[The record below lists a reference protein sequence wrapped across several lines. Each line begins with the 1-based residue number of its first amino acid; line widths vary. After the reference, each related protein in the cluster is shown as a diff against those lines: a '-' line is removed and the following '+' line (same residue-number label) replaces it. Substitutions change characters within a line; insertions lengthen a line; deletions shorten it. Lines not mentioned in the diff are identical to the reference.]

1 VKQIESYVE
10 EVYHNVRGNKKE
22 IEDLKAEM
30 KSHLLE
36 AVHELQLEGK
46 SEQEAI
52 KLAIER
58 FGGEKEM
65 RSVIGEL
72 FKAQKTFAKWV
83 LYLAI
88 VIILFTAAAFGYVWS
103 IEQDNADENS
113 IVASQISE
121 ILSDQNSIS
130 EEMKTEIRSL
140 IKGTD
145 QISQLEIYNVSS
157 VDNVNLV
164 SDYVKDTKADYRF
177 EQKVRNPVWLQAD
190 FFPYAIWDEEWYV
203 GMETKHIGDWLAV
216 ILFSG
221 VAIYCTLFTIWA
233 TINAY
238 HHRRLKAGWVIAFAL
253 LNVVGYLIYVLSGRK
268 TKEAANIR

>member
-1 VKQIESYVE
+1 MKQIESYVE

-36 AVHELQLEGK
+36 AVHELKSEGK

-58 FGGEKEM
+58 FGGEKEI

-83 LYLAI
+83 LYLAV

-121 ILSDQNSIS
+121 ILSDKNSIS

-145 QISQLEIYNVSS
+145 HISQLEIYNVSS

-190 FFPYAIWDEEWYV
+190 FFPYAIWDEKWYV
-203 GMETKHIGDWLAV
+203 GMETKHIGDWLAI

-221 VAIYCTLFTIWA
+221 FAIYCTLFTIWA
-233 TINAY
+233 TIKAY
-238 HHRRLKAGWVIAFAL
+238 HHRRLKAGWVIAFVL

>member
-10 EVYHNVRGNKKE
+10 EVYHKVSGKKEE

-30 KSHLLE
+30 KNHLLE
-36 AVHELQLEGK
+36 AVHELKSEGK

-58 FGGEKEM
+58 FGGENEM

-88 VIILFTAAAFGYVWS
+88 GIILFTAAAFGYVWS

-113 IVASQISE
+113 IVASRISE
-121 ILSDQNSIS
+121 ILSDKNSIS

-157 VDNVNLV
+157 VDNVNRV

-177 EQKVRNPVWLQAD
+177 EQKVQNPEWLQAD

-203 GMETKHIGDWLAV
+203 GMETKHIGDWLAI

-221 VAIYCTLFTIWA
+221 FAIYCTLFTIWA
-233 TINAY
+233 TIKAY

-268 TKEAANIR
+268 TKEAADIR